1 MISIAWTK
9 HEVKVKSFIYS
20 EPTFV
25 VTMIASELTIIIM
38 QIRKTLL
45 SKCYKFI
52 DTLNACCFAEGQAR
66 DMTRTAL
73 VGIMMVKRT

>member
-9 HEVKVKSFIYS
+9 HEVQVKSFVYS

-25 VTMIASELTIIIM
+25 VTMNGSELTIIIM

-45 SKCYKFI
+45 SKCYNFI
-52 DTLNACCFAEGQAR
+52 ETLNACCFAERQAR

-73 VGIMMVKRT
+73 VGIMMIKRT